1 MKSMARRYYLFMLSP
16 ALLMLLVVLLSVA
29 ASPYVRLPHL
39 PSGILSL
46 ALIMVPLILIGSY
59 FIFSPVARY
68 LDGRQ
73 DPAQAER
80 RLRQLAPLS
89 AFWIFIVGMIWG
101 QPMFYFESVL
111 CAGCGD
117 DLLSV
122 PMLQVLFLTAIYAG
136 YLAAYI
142 YFLINDYT
150 LSLRQELFRRFGTVI
165 KPHGGRLL
173 YKLAVAFVAIAIIP
187 ASLVFLDTFL
197 LRDLR
202 ELQGLT
208 TTQALQ
214 MDIVGAIVLV
224 GFITVFIVRSLTR
237 PIGNLL
243 TSIQQVHQGNL
254 ESKAPVLSD
263 DEIGTLS
270 LRFDEMVQGLKDRNF
285 IRQTFSRFVPESVVD
300 TVLKDR
306 GVVHPQS
313 REATILFTDIAG
325 FSTICEQLQPEQI
338 ITMLNEY
345 FTTMAEPIHQYGGV
359 ITQFQGDAMLV
370 SFNLPVEDP
379 DHAANAVRAAQA
391 LQQMDVA
398 HRFLSGITLN
408 TRVGISTGHVVGGT
422 VGDADRLGYTV
433 HGDEVNLAAR
443 LEQLNKEYG
452 TRVLVSGRTV
462 ELAGDEFEF
471 RKIDQVTVRGRETPV
486 TVYELTTDSVSQNDG

>member
-1 MKSMARRYYLFMLSP
+1 MNAMIRRYYLFMLSP
-16 ALLMLLVVLLSVA
+16 TVLALIVVLLAVA
-29 ASPYVRLPHL
+29 AAPDLRLQHVPYA
-39 PSGILSL
+39 ILSL
-46 ALIMVPLILIGSY
+46 GLIMVPLILIGSY
-59 FIFSPVARY
+59 FLFSPIAHD
-68 LDGRQ
+68 LDGRGNFGQ
-73 DPAQAER
+73 EQRRVR
-80 RLRQLAPLS
+80 RLPLLS
-89 AFWIFIVGMIWG
+89 AGWTFILALIWG
-101 QPMFYFESVL
+101 QPMFYFESVF
-111 CAGCGD
+111 CDGCGGD
-117 DLLSV
+117 SLPV
-122 PMLQVLFLTAIYAG
+122 PMLHPLLLNAVYAG
-136 YLAAYI
+136 YLGTYI

-150 LSLRQELFRRFGTVI
+150 LSLRQELFRQSGIVI
-165 KPHGGRLL
+165 EPHGGRLL
-173 YKLAVAFVAIAIIP
+173 YKLALAFVATAMIP

-197 LRDLR
+197 LGDLR

-214 MDIVGAIVLV
+214 IDIMGAVVLV
-224 GFITVFIVRSLTR
+224 GIITVFIVRSLTR
-237 PIGNLL
+237 PVGNLL
-243 TSIQQVHQGNL
+243 TSMQQVHQGNL
-254 ESKAPVLSD
+254 ESKVPVLSD
-263 DEIGTLS
+263 DEIGTLT
-270 LRFDEMVQGLKDRNF
+270 LRFDEMVEGLKDRNF

-379 DHAANAVRAAQA
+379 DHAANAVRAARA
-391 LQQMDVA
+391 LQQIDA
-398 HRFLSGITLN
+398 NHRFLSGITLN

-452 TRVLVSGRTV
+452 TRVLVAERTV
-462 ELAGDEFEF
+462 ELAGNDFGF
-471 RKIDQVTVRGRETPV
+471 RQIGEVTVRGRQTPV
-486 TVYELTTDSVSQNDG
+486 TVYELPVESAS